1 MQFTVIFYCK
11 IAIFDPSP
19 EKFRACG
26 ALFGGRCAPGPAAP
40 DPPSIEHPRQPLH
53 LVATPG
59 MAARTI
65 VEARGYIIQRLRR
78 KRLSKL

>member
-11 IAIFDPSP
+11 IAIFYPSP

-26 ALFGGRCAPGPAAP
+26 ARFGGRCAPGPAAP

-53 LVATPG
+53 LVAYPG
-59 MAARTI
+59 LRTDLFATDSNFI
-65 VEARGYIIQRLRR
+65 NTHD
-78 KRLSKL
+78 S

>member
-11 IAIFDPSP
+11 IAIFDPSAD
-19 EKFRACG
+19 KFRACG

-53 LVATPG
+53 LVAYPG
-59 MAARTI
+59 HFP
-65 VEARGYIIQRLRR
+65 RLADTLRAQMLEVTLR
-78 KRLSKL
+78 

>member
-1 MQFTVIFYCK
+1 MQFTVIFYSK

-26 ALFGGRCAPGPAAP
+26 ALFWGRCAPGPAAP

-53 LVATPG
+53 LVAIPG
-59 MAARTI
+59 GEHARAGGQGGGGANR
-65 VEARGYIIQRLRR
+65 ARIA
-78 KRLSKL
+78 